1 MNQGEKLKKFVKSWS
16 NCHSQARRP
25 NLFLFATPRGGSTW
39 FMEMIWSQK
48 GMKYC
53 SEPFNVRRP
62 EVALDLG
69 IKSFPG
75 LYAEGSH
82 EKYASYLQKICRNK
96 IRYNNPNPFRK
107 HSNFFTDRI
116 VFKVIHA
123 GMDRIPWFEE
133 RFQAKAFVV
142 IRHPIPVSL
151 SRKVFPLLDQFEES
165 DYSRH
170 FSKEQLD
177 VVAKVKAGGDH
188 LSRGVVAWCL
198 HNYFPLSRERG
209 KHMVLSYE
217 EALLK
222 PEAMIDYMARELEL
236 EDKQRM
242 LDQSAKP
249 SAVLSLS
256 SIERKKLLSE
266 QSGNRTKLINSWRN
280 QIDEAREKELMQ
292 YLEIFNIDA
301 YQVGVDAPSA
311 KYLQFD

>member
-1 MNQGEKLKKFVKSWS
+1 MEKNEKLKNVIKSWS
-16 NCHSQARRP
+16 NVHSQGAKP
-25 NLFLFATPRGGSTW
+25 NIFLFATPRGGSTW
-39 FMEMIWSQK
+39 FMEMIWSQR

-62 EVALDLG
+62 EVARDLG
-69 IKSFPG
+69 IESFSD
-75 LYAEGSH
+75 LFVEDSD
-82 EKYASYLQKICRNK
+82 EKYASYLQKICRNE

-123 GMDRIPWFEE
+123 GMDRISWFEE

-165 DYSRH
+165 NYAKH
-170 FSKEQLD
+170 FSSEQLE
-177 VVAKVKAGGDH
+177 VVEKVKAGHDH

-209 KHMVLSYE
+209 QHMVLSYE
-217 EALLK
+217 EALLN
-222 PEAMIDYMARELEL
+222 PEAMIDYMANELEL
-236 EDKQRM
+236 GDKQRM
-242 LDQSAKP
+242 LNQSAKP
-249 SAVLSLS
+249 SAVLNLS
-256 SIERKKLLSE
+256 STERKKLLSK
-266 QSGNRTKLINSWRN
+266 QSDNRTKLINSWHN
-280 QIDEAREKELMQ
+280 QVDEAREKELMQ

-301 YQVGVDAPSA
+301 YQVGVDSPSS
-311 KYLQFD
+311 KYLKFN